1 MFAVKTRAFLLG
13 RGGTRGAR
21 GFPGG
26 ILYTEHAS
34 IHRVTIRFRCPA
46 KLFYQEN
53 LGKRLSTDFA
63 RTCSRQLFDRSS
75 SVLLRSVSLRFSER
89 RIKRRIRSLALFLSL
104 HTFPPI
110 EFVCPLCARSRRTMV
125 LRSRVEDDP
134 RGVSR
139 RGKVVEFRL
148 TLDDRWIKFG
158 SGVDAKHREV
168 GW

>member
-63 RTCSRQLFDRSS
+63 RTCSRQLFDRSF
-75 SVLLRSVSLRFSER
+75 SVLLRFVSLRFSER
-89 RIKRRIRSLALFLSL
+89 RIKRRADQIVGPILVSPHLSSYRICL
-104 HTFPPI
+104 S
-110 EFVCPLCARSRRTMV
+110 PL
-125 LRSRVEDDP
+125 
-134 RGVSR
+134 
-139 RGKVVEFRL
+139 
-148 TLDDRWIKFG
+148 
-158 SGVDAKHREV
+158 REV
-168 GW
+168 ETDDGITIEGRGWSSRCFEEGEGGGISFDVGWSLN

>member
-89 RIKRRIRSLALFLSL
+89 RIKRRADQIVGPILVSPHLSSYRICL
-104 HTFPPI
+104 SRGRDGRWYYDRGSRMILEVFRGGGRWWN
-110 EFVCPLCARSRRTMV
+110 FVWRWMI
-125 LRSRVEDDP
+125 VEL
-134 RGVSR
+134 S
-139 RGKVVEFRL
+139 
-148 TLDDRWIKFG
+148 
-158 SGVDAKHREV
+158 SGVEWMRSIV
-168 GW
+168 R